1 VAEFLDRG
9 WVEKRTPFVEDD
21 SGVLELIC
29 YFEDRSA
36 EPLDVAYRPEA
47 LAPSDAEL
55 LMEEAEGLELRA
67 EGKKER
73 AVSALSLSP

>member
-1 VAEFLDRG
+1 LACLRCYNTGD
-9 WVEKRTPFVEDD
+9 WVENCTAFVEYD
-21 SGVLELIC
+21 SGVLELIR

-55 LMEEAEGLELRA
+55 PLIDEWTESDLEGEPAAAR
-67 EGKKER
+67 
-73 AVSALSLSP
+73 